1 MDDEIEMFS
10 ESESEEAMNV
20 YIENLEE
27 KYNIIKIDVIKY
39 L

>member
-27 KYNIIKIDVIKY
+27 KIEYLKINVIKY